1 MNIQDDGVIRI
12 IFGNIR
18 KFTDL
23 FYRTVKT
30 NSRKNLA
37 GLALFLVKLET
48 ACKRLKVAPPTCY
61 SLSGKTDRKLYQSLQ
76 SLGSTI
82 MAAIKEM
89 QDPVFAISILEKT
102 VLRHV
107 SSSNLIKI
115 DENRKFNKN
124 QEEELVKV
132 LLKINHVKEN
142 ETLSKMI
149 NHFMRHWGLQRDE
162 KRQEKH
168 KVN

>member
-61 SLSGKTDRKLYQSLQ
+61 SLSG
-76 SLGSTI
+76 STI

-115 DENRKFNKN
+115 DEKRKFNKN

-168 KVN
+168 KRKKEQVDGHYRKR